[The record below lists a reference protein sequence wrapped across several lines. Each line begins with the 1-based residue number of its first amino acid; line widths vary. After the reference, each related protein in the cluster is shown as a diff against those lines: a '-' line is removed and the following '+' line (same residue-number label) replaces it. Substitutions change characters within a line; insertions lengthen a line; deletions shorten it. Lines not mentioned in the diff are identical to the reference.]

1 MSQLR
6 EYLPYARAIMIF
18 PSVLSGGFLLGLK
31 GGTGLLVARRG
42 KGWSDPGFVRLRG
55 VSFGFQIGGEKTEA
69 MFLIMTEKGL
79 DAVSSDNIKLG
90 ADVGVAALSK
100 GISASAA
107 TTASATDIYS
117 FGSSSGLFAGISIEG
132 ARLEQGGRTKPSV
145 LRRTPGKPRPDR
157 AHRRRFKQVSSR
169 CSSGLLR
176 PAAPGPGPQ
185 GQNPAAPLI
194 EGYAP
199 KTIGGGYFRFAVADW
214 SVPDYPAGVSSL
226 SSQVVAAAPRPSPP
240 RASRRLKMS
249 G

>member
-1 MSQLR
+1 MRSSALIACLVFGFSVGGAWAGNVFEPRDASVAPAASPEDIPAGNAREAKEVFSESVITTEALLQDKSMSQLR

-132 ARLEQGGRTKPSV
+132 ARLEQAAELNQAFYGEPLENRVLTGR
-145 LRRTPGKPRPDR
+145 
-157 AHRRRFKQVSSR
+157 
-169 CSSGLLR
+169 
-176 PAAPGPGPQ
+176 
-185 GQNPAAPLI
+185 
-194 EGYAP
+194 
-199 KTIGGGYFRFAVADW
+199 IGGVLSKSLADVLQGY
-214 SVPDYPAGVSSL
+214 
-226 SSQVVAAAPRPSPP
+226 
-240 RASRRLKMS
+240 
-249 G
+249 